1 MLVISKLSKTY
12 DVRRLNDNHVE
23 DIFALCRENTQ
34 FYLYCEAQPAREQ
47 ILQDLHITPP
57 GKDLSSKYYIGF
69 YQHDKLIAV
78 MDLIDGYPDPD
89 ICFIGFFMMN
99 KAYQG
104 NQIGSGI
111 IREVAEYL
119 QSLGYSAIR
128 LGIDKENPQSTHFWK
143 KNGFLVIKEVDRNGW
158 IVLVAEKKL

>member
-1 MLVISKLSKTY
+1 MLVISKLSRTY
-12 DVRRLNDNHVE
+12 DVHRLNDTHVE

-34 FYLYCEAQPAREQ
+34 FYKYCEAQLTREQ

-57 GKDLSSKYYIGF
+57 GTDLSSKYYIGF
-69 YQHDKLIAV
+69 YQNDELIAV

-104 NQIGSGI
+104 KQIGSGI
-111 IREVAEYL
+111 IREAAEYL
-119 QSLGYSAIR
+119 QSLGYRAIR

-143 KNGFLVIKEVDRNGW
+143 KNGFLVIQEVDRDGW
-158 IVLVAEKKL
+158 AVLVAEKKL